1 MELRRLLEGGA
12 LGVDPAAQYAVLDG
26 EDDFAVLRSRIDL
39 VALETALR
47 YAQQVRTM
55 SPASK
60 RMLVAAQL
68 LHCLRRA
75 VKHKAWEPVQQF
87 PLGSCDTDEI
97 LDAVISG
104 SSIGCE
110 DPDAVH
116 NTVCSYVAAWA
127 NDRADREQLLRKI
140 EYAAATTAT
149 ATAATTE
156 DGQVVT
162 VMDAFQFY
170 NAANYA
176 EEIAK
181 LSCFAR
187 EFELLRR
194 LSLDRTSRLLLY
206 ATRLIKY
213 FPLSCDNST
222 FDDILE

>member
-26 EDDFAVLRSRIDL
+26 EDDFAVFRSRIDL

-140 EYAAATTAT
+140 EYAAATT
-149 ATAATTE
+149 E

-162 VMDAFQFY
+162 VIDAFQFY

-176 EEIAK
+176 EEIAN

-213 FPLSCDNST
+213 FPLSCVNST

>member
-1 MELRRLLEGGA
+1 M
-12 LGVDPAAQYAVLDG
+12 LDG

-104 SSIGCE
+104 ISIGCE

-127 NDRADREQLLRKI
+127 NDRADREQLPRKI
-140 EYAAATTAT
+140 EYA
-149 ATAATTE
+149 AATTE

-176 EEIAK
+176 EEIAN

-213 FPLSCDNST
+213 FLFRAST
-222 FDDILE
+222 QPSMTS

>member
-1 MELRRLLEGGA
+1 
-12 LGVDPAAQYAVLDG
+12 
-26 EDDFAVLRSRIDL
+26 
-39 VALETALR
+39 
-47 YAQQVRTM
+47 
-55 SPASK
+55 
-60 RMLVAAQL
+60 
-68 LHCLRRA
+68 LH
-75 VKHKAWEPVQQF
+75 
-87 PLGSCDTDEI
+87 
-97 LDAVISG
+97 AVISG
-104 SSIGCE
+104 NSIGCE

-140 EYAAATTAT
+140 EYAAATTA
-149 ATAATTE
+149 ATTE

-176 EEIAK
+176 EEIVN

-213 FPLSCDNST
+213 FPLSYDNST